1 MNQTTALSTPAE
13 EVDTLIK
20 QVADEYGLELAEK
33 LSQPVPAGKVDSF
46 FFCSKFCKT
55 FLLKCM

>member
-46 FFCSKFCKT
+46 FQV
-55 FLLKCM
+55 L